1 MVMSVV
7 VRRAGA
13 PILRRV
19 ERSNSCP
26 ELPSHVSRIPV
37 RSINLMVLHPR
48 APKIRHLNASHSLLI
63 ELDENVKKVQ
73 DLENKV
79 IELEKQLQWK
89 EILKKKDFSQAVQKT
104 QEVKEAAA
112 AAKPVLSEEE
122 QVAFRLRLE
131 EAKKKAAE
139 VTLRRD
145 EEEAKILQ
153 SWNEEKLRK
162 TVDVLAKQEQGEALK
177 MLPSPQEVDD
187 NCLLLSDIET
197 LVEMANTKPSY
208 KQELSILQEMLNERD
223 SLGKL
228 YNEAQEYEAKA
239 RSTIL
244 GFRNTITSVQTMRIQ
259 LSGSMNMS
267 QTLLNTMKNLE
278 TQKKNLNMFV
288 YGPNPIFNTAKDMEL
303 SYSINNQFVIEMLKE
318 LDLSFHIAKQNLENA
333 QETKRKYK
341 ESKVKIMEALH
352 SLQVNID
359 KQTEQLNNL
368 QSSLEAKDTKNV
380 PVKYESDI
388 QQPTSEYNKQREV

>member
-1 MVMSVV
+1 MFT
-7 VRRAGA
+7 
-13 PILRRV
+13 
-19 ERSNSCP
+19 
-26 ELPSHVSRIPV
+26 
-37 RSINLMVLHPR
+37 
-48 APKIRHLNASHSLLI
+48 
-63 ELDENVKKVQ
+63 Q

-177 MLPSPQEVDD
+177 MLPSPQEVSLDKKCFRASFLLTSVLQVDD
-187 NCLLLSDIET
+187 NCALLSDIET

>member
-1 MVMSVV
+1 M
-7 VRRAGA
+7 
-13 PILRRV
+13 
-19 ERSNSCP
+19 
-26 ELPSHVSRIPV
+26 
-37 RSINLMVLHPR
+37 
-48 APKIRHLNASHSLLI
+48 
-63 ELDENVKKVQ
+63 
-73 DLENKV
+73 
-79 IELEKQLQWK
+79 
-89 EILKKKDFSQAVQKT
+89 
-104 QEVKEAAA
+104 
-112 AAKPVLSEEE
+112 
-122 QVAFRLRLE
+122 
-131 EAKKKAAE
+131 
-139 VTLRRD
+139 
-145 EEEAKILQ
+145 
-153 SWNEEKLRK
+153 
-162 TVDVLAKQEQGEALK
+162 

-223 SLGKL
+223 ALGKL

-318 LDLSFHIAKQNLENA
+318 LDLSFHI
-333 QETKRKYK
+333 
-341 ESKVKIMEALH
+341 
-352 SLQVNID
+352 D

-368 QSSLEAKDTKNV
+368 QSSLETKDTKNV

-388 QQPTSEYNKQREV
+388 QQLTSEYNKQREV